1 MPQKVTNSKV
11 FGRSQL
17 ELNID
22 CVPKNTSAH
31 FGACWN
37 AHFGA
42 CWNAHFGAYWEA
54 HFGAYWNDA
63 KPKKQNFPKTFDKV

>member
-11 FGRSQL
+11 FGKSQL

-42 CWNAHFGAYWEA
+42 
-54 HFGAYWNDA
+54 YWNDA
-63 KPKKQNFPKTFDKV
+63 KPKKQKDFPKTFDKV